1 MEQMISTMSPAA
13 IAQKGFSDFGKG
25 EIQAVLDACS
35 ETISWGAWD
44 NPVVPFSKT
53 YHGKSGVAEFFQTL
67 GGTITYSRFEPYAFF
82 ESGNRVFCKVRQEAT
97 VKYTGKKFAHDA
109 LMEFTID
116 EEGKISAFYA
126 YVDSADQSRAFM
138 ME

>member
-53 YHGKSGVAEFFQTL
+53 YHGKSGVAEFFKHWAAL
-67 GGTITYSRFEPYAFF
+67 LPIAALNPMPSLKA
-82 ESGNRVFCKVRQEAT
+82 AT
-97 VKYTGKKFAHDA
+97 GF
-109 LMEFTID
+109 
-116 EEGKISAFYA
+116 SA
-126 YVDSADQSRAFM
+126 R
-138 ME
+138 